1 MSRFGT
7 QIYSLNFLNKYIV
20 APKAWSFSYLHAIL
34 YLYMEPKSSG
44 LSVFLLCILFINT
57 AESMCNNGCGLAL
70 ASYYLWDSSDIGYN
84 NISNLMKSK
93 VLSKPQDIIIY
104 NKDRDSVKFS
114 KRVNVPFPCECLSG
128 LFLGHTFQYELQ
140 PGDTYA
146 SVAEFTFSNLTTLEW
161 MGRVNSYSVTD
172 IPFSAKVNVT
182 INCSCGNR
190 EVSKDYGLF
199 ITYPLRH
206 ADTL

>member
-1 MSRFGT
+1 
-7 QIYSLNFLNKYIV
+7 
-20 APKAWSFSYLHAIL
+20 
-34 YLYMEPKSSG
+34 MEPKSSG

-70 ASYYLWDSSDIGYN
+70 FFQNLKILSSTTKTEI
-84 NISNLMKSK
+84 L
-93 VLSKPQDIIIY
+93 
-104 NKDRDSVKFS
+104 VKIS